1 MKVIIK
7 FSGKNIDPDKNA
19 FLKPV
24 VDLWQKGASLA
35 LVHGGVSQI
44 SNLME
49 KLGKKPNFIQGLRV
63 TDQEA
68 MDLTEMVLSGL
79 LNKTLVGMLTQY
91 GITACGISGRD
102 AGLFI
107 AKKHSIEHEG
117 QFIDIGWVGD
127 IIQVNPQLVETL
139 WGKRILPVVSPISSD
154 SNGKSLN
161 VNADWAAAQLAI
173 ALRAEKLLLFTDVPG
188 VLRDPSNPDSLIQ
201 NLSASEIPLLV
212 QKGIVSG
219 GMIPKLK
226 MIQTILQGGVEE
238 IFIAGGASLEFLDQ
252 LLGGKFVP
260 GTRIT
265 R

>member
-24 VDLWQKGASLA
+24 VDLWQKGAALA
-35 LVHGGVSQI
+35 LVHGGGPQI

-117 QFIDIGWVGD
+117 SS
-127 IIQVNPQLVETL
+127 
-139 WGKRILPVVSPISSD
+139 ILNSR
-154 SNGKSLN
+154 
-161 VNADWAAAQLAI
+161 AAI
-173 ALRAEKLLLFTDVPG
+173 
-188 VLRDPSNPDSLIQ
+188 
-201 NLSASEIPLLV
+201 
-212 QKGIVSG
+212 
-219 GMIPKLK
+219 
-226 MIQTILQGGVEE
+226 
-238 IFIAGGASLEFLDQ
+238 
-252 LLGGKFVP
+252 
-260 GTRIT
+260 
-265 R
+265 